1 MLKMGK
7 KLSELY
13 NYDLCTFLY
22 VLYFNKIAY

>member
-7 KLSELY
+7 KLSQLY
-13 NYDLCTFLY
+13 SNDLCTSLY